1 MNAVSFLDFNDAA
14 PQGRAQPASLDR
26 EAILSRAKM
35 QLEPLLQMLFP
46 HGKRRGREFVVG
58 NLQGEPGDSLC
69 VALEGARAGMWID
82 HATGE
87 SGDLFALWAAVR
99 GYVLPGAFAQ
109 LLGDMADWLAMPRA
123 PRQPMATSS
132 SQPVVDELG
141 PHAAKWD
148 YLDARGVLWPA
159 CIATTRP
166 AASST
171 GLGMHCGAR

>member
-69 VALEGARAGMWID
+69 VALEGARAGIV
-82 HATGE
+82 
-87 SGDLFALWAAVR
+87 SGAEFPYKFGVDGML
-99 GYVLPGAFAQ
+99 
-109 LLGDMADWLAMPRA
+109 
-123 PRQPMATSS
+123 ATSS
-132 SQPVVDELG
+132 GLISVLNFRHE
-141 PHAAKWD
+141 HAGFT
-148 YLDARGVLWPA
+148 LLPA
-159 CIATTRP
+159 GLRADGLRSNRRL
-166 AASST
+166 AS
-171 GLGMHCGAR
+171 GARQCVSGPRPMTLR

>member
-123 PRQPMATSS
+123 PRQPHSPPDESPSRWATRRS
-132 SQPVVDELG
+132 
-141 PHAAKWD
+141 
-148 YLDARGVLWPA
+148 
-159 CIATTRP
+159 
-166 AASST
+166 
-171 GLGMHCGAR
+171 